1 VETVAPATYSLLRM
15 REAAWR
21 LGVSV
26 RGYREIEAGEP
37 LAELRDVG
45 PDLQDVRLVSDVRGH
60 PV

>member
-1 VETVAPATYSLLRM
+1 M